1 MSYLL
6 DRALR
11 ELLPRL
17 CFFLPMKRRI
27 ALDRWVRGREE
38 HRKLRNADFVIASF
52 GKSGRTWMRILLSRF
67 FQLRVGMPEQTLI
80 GFDNFH
86 RKDAVVPRFFFTHDN
101 YLKDYSGNADSKA
114 DFYGKKVVLLVRN
127 PYDTAVSQY
136 FQWKHRMRP
145 VKKALNGYPP
155 HGEEVALFDFVMDA
169 FGGLPTVVDFLNLW
183 LREAEAVSE
192 VLIVRYEDLRADTA
206 GELTRVLTFMG
217 QAPNAEEVAEAVR
230 FASVENMRNMEQKKV
245 FWLDGRRMTPGNKN
259 EPNSFKVRRAKV
271 GGYRD
276 YFSEEQLAE
285 MEALVESRLLP
296 GLGYLKHENACDA
309 EGPALRQRASA

>member
-17 CFFLPMKRRI
+17 CFFLPTKRRI

-206 GELTRVLTFMG
+206 GELTRVLNFME

>member
-17 CFFLPMKRRI
+17 CFFLPTKRRI

-38 HRKLRNADFVIASF
+38 HRKLRNADFVITSF

-145 VKKALNGYPP
+145 VKKALNGYPRD
-155 HGEEVALFDFVMDA
+155 GDEVALFDFVMGA

-183 LREAEAVSE
+183 LREAEAVGE

-206 GELTRVLTFMG
+206 GELTRVLTFME

>member
-17 CFFLPMKRRI
+17 CFFLPTKRRI

-38 HRKLRNADFVIASF
+38 HRKLRNADFVITSF

-217 QAPNAEEVAEAVR
+217 QAPDAEEVAEAVR

>member
-17 CFFLPMKRRI
+17 CFFLPTKRRI

-86 RKDAVVPRFFFTHDN
+86 RKDAAAPRFFFTHDN

-114 DFYGKKVVLLVRN
+114 DFHGKKVVLLVRN

-145 VKKALNGYPP
+145 IKKVLNGYPP
-155 HGEEVALFDFVMDA
+155 HGEEVALFDFVMEA
-169 FGGLPTVVDFLNLW
+169 FGGLPTVVDFLNVW

-192 VLIVRYEDLRADTA
+192 VLVVRYEDLRADTA
-206 GELTRVLTFMG
+206 GELTRVLNFMG

-309 EGPALRQRASA
+309 KGPALRQRASA

>member
-17 CFFLPMKRRI
+17 CFFLPTKRRI

-38 HRKLRNADFVIASF
+38 HRKLRNADFVITSF

-86 RKDAVVPRFFFTHDN
+86 RKDAVAPRFFFTHDN

-155 HGEEVALFDFVMDA
+155 HGEEVALFDFVMKA

-206 GELTRVLTFMG
+206 GELTRVLNFMG
-217 QAPNAEEVAEAVR
+217 QAPDAEEVAEAVR

-309 EGPALRQRASA
+309 EEPALRQRASA

>member
-17 CFFLPMKRRI
+17 CFFLPTKRRI

-206 GELTRVLTFMG
+206 GELTRVLNFME

-309 EGPALRQRASA
+309 EGPVLRQRASA

>member
-17 CFFLPMKRRI
+17 CFFLPKKRRL
-27 ALDRWVRGREE
+27 ALERWLRGREE
-38 HRKLRNADFVIASF
+38 YRKVRDADFVIASF
-52 GKSGRTWMRILLSRF
+52 GKSGRTWLRILLSRF
-67 FQLRVGMPEQTLI
+67 FQQRLGLPEQALI

-86 RKDAVVPRFFFTHDN
+86 RKNAAAPRLFFTHDN
-101 YLKDYSGNADSKA
+101 YLKDYTGNADSKA

-145 VKKALNGYPP
+145 TKKVLNGYPAD
-155 HGEEVALFDFVMDA
+155 GDDVELFDFVMQE
-169 FGGLPTVVDFLNLW
+169 FGGLATVIDFLNLW
-183 LREAEAVSE
+183 QREAEAVGGLL
-192 VLIVRYEDLRADTA
+192 VVRYEDLRADTA
-206 GELTRVLTFMG
+206 GELTRVLDFMG
-217 QAPNAEEVAEAVR
+217 QAPGAEEAAEAVR
-230 FASVENMRNMEQKKV
+230 FASIENMRNMEQKNV
-245 FWLDGRRMTPGNKN
+245 FWLAGRVMTPGDKN

-276 YFSEEQLAE
+276 YFSDEQLAE

-296 GLGYLKHENACDA
+296 GFGYLKREQASEAHV
-309 EGPALRQRASA
+309 PAVRRRATA

>member
-17 CFFLPMKRRI
+17 CFFLPAKSRI
-27 ALDRWVRGREE
+27 ALERSLRGREE
-38 HRKLRNADFVIASF
+38 HRKLRNADFVIVSF
-52 GKSGRTWMRILLSRF
+52 GKSGRTWLRILLSRF
-67 FQLRVGMPEQTLI
+67 FQQRLGLPEQTLI

-86 RKDAVVPRFFFTHDN
+86 RKNAAAPRIFVTHDN
-101 YLKDYSGNADSKA
+101 YLKDYTGNADSKT

-136 FQWKHRMRP
+136 FQWMHRMRP
-145 VKKALNGYPP
+145 AKKVLNGYPA
-155 HGEEVALFDFVMDA
+155 HGDEVGLFDFVMQE
-169 FGGLPTVVDFLNLW
+169 FGGLSTVVDFLNLW
-183 LREAEAVSE
+183 LQEAEAVGD
-192 VLIVRYEDLRADTA
+192 VLVVRYEDLRADTA
-206 GELTRVLTFMG
+206 GELTRVLSFMG
-217 QAPNAEEVAEAVR
+217 QAPGAEEAAEAVR
-230 FASVENMRNMEQKKV
+230 FASIENMRNMEQKNV
-245 FWLDGRRMTPGNKN
+245 FWLAGRCMTPGDKN

-296 GLGYLKHENACDA
+296 GFGYLKREHAGEAD
-309 EGPALRQRASA
+309 EPTVRQRVSA